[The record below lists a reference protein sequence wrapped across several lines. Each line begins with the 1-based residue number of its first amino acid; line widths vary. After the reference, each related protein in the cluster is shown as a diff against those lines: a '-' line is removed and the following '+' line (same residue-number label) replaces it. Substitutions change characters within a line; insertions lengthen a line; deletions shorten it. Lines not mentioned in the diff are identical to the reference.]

1 MRTSIFLVVGLLV
14 VATAA
19 SAAMFSDGP
28 VASTPGDDPDDA
40 RANYALFYHEG
51 MSGWASVWTF
61 SADAYA
67 GTYFDPLDN
76 LGSDIHEAFQITKIV
91 SAWHNDSGGEL
102 EVNVYVCADDGG
114 QPDFSSPLATFPL
127 TIPDT
132 SPYWDSFDTIVD
144 PPVPFN
150 CGELFWVTTDVWAEN
165 PHPCSDTEDEMDD
178 SDPQYHSYTSTDGF
192 LWELFGKDWKHT
204 VYAETGES
212 TNSVV
217 PASFGNI
224 KAHYE

>member
-19 SAAMFSDGP
+19 SAAMFSDDP
-28 VASTPGDDPDDA
+28 AAFAPGDDSDDA
-40 RANYALFYHEG
+40 RANYALFYHAG

-76 LGSDIHEAFQITKIV
+76 LGSDIHEAYQVTRIACGWK
-91 SAWHNDSGGEL
+91 NDSGGEL
-102 EVNVYVCADDGG
+102 EVNFYICSDDDG
-114 QPDFSSPLATFPL
+114 QPDFGSPLATVPL
-127 TIPDT
+127 TIHDT
-132 SPYWDSFDTIVD
+132 GDYWEQFNITVD
-144 PPVPFN
+144 PAVPFN
-150 CGELFWVTTDVWAEN
+150 CGELFWVVSDVFANN
-165 PHPCSDTEDEMDD
+165 PKPCSDTEDELDD

-204 VYAETGES
+204 VYAESAES
-212 TNSVV
+212 TNSIAPV
-217 PASFGNI
+217 SFGNI
-224 KAHYE
+224 KAYYE